1 MRNFIKEQTG
11 RKMRLQADLVY
22 FFAMAFAVSIAMVLL
37 IYVFGQLFSGL
48 KASPQVSGNP
58 YAVNAL
64 NDGQAAQNNIASA
77 IVVIMMLMP
86 FASVIL
92 AFFVASVPIF
102 SIIIFVALPVEML
115 FVFIEHDI
123 FFSIVSNSFLAPTA
137 AAIPGLITFWSY
149 SGIICLILAVLIS
162 IASFAKR

>member
-1 MRNFIKEQTG
+1 MKA
-11 RKMRLQADLVY
+11 QADLVF
-22 FFAMAFAVSIAMVLL
+22 FFAQAFAVSIAIVVLL
-37 IYVFGQLFSGL
+37 YVFSVLFAGL

-64 NDGQAAQNNIASA
+64 TSGQTAQDNIASA
-77 IVVIMMLMP
+77 IVIIMMLIP
-86 FASVIL
+86 IASVIL

-102 SIIIFVALPVEML
+102 SIIIFIALPVEML

-123 FFSIVSNSFLAPTA
+123 FFQIVSNSFLASTA

-149 SGIICLILAVLIS
+149 SGIICLVLAVLIS